1 MKNKWLA
8 VFLVTA
14 GLTYCLLGCQNKV
27 DIEDRDYV
35 MSLGIE
41 LTEEGEKEKIGKTE
55 EVEKKTENRESEE
68 EGKKYQFLYETADLT
83 KTSDEGGG
91 RQQGKVQSVEALSLD
106 EAEIKQQKTDDK
118 RIDYGHLKAILLKE
132 SLWNEENVDKIAEE
146 LEQKREIAG
155 TTLVFLTEESP
166 DRYGEIAKE
175 RGSSLGEYLERMMA
189 KHGET
194 EEYTLADLLREWRE
208 DSLWSTAGEN
218 MDSKKQIPYLKIQQ
232 EEIYLSY
239 WNRKADGAMSLENL
253 SQGGNDAISLKNLSL
268 EKRDNISLGNSSQ
281 EAVSKEV
288 LRFHIRANSD
298 SEEDQKIK
306 VRIKDRILPY
316 LQQIFKDCSSK
327 EECMRQAESKMAEI
341 QTVAKAACTEE
352 KQPNLE
358 PKVYLCQESFPV
370 KEYGDILLPS
380 GRYDALRIDLGEA
393 QGKNWWC
400 MMYPS
405 LCMVEG
411 VVEGVDQESKERLR
425 EGLTEEEYQALFF
438 RQNTGAEEEKME
450 TEVHFHVKWKLLE
463 KISKF
468 FP

>member
-1 MKNKWLA
+1 MKNKWLE
-8 VFLVTA
+8 VFLVTV

-41 LTEEGEKEKIGKTE
+41 HT
-55 EVEKKTENRESEE
+55 E

-91 RQQGKVQSVEALSLD
+91 RQQGKVQSVAALSLE

-155 TTLVFLTEESP
+155 TTLVFLTKESP
-166 DRYGEIAKE
+166 DRYGKIAKE
-175 RGSSLGEYLERMMA
+175 KGSSLGEYLERMMA
-189 KHGET
+189 NHGET

-253 SQGGNDAISLKNLSL
+253 SQGGNDAISLKNLSQ

-281 EAVSKEV
+281 EAVAKEV

-316 LQQIFKDCSSK
+316 LQQLFKDCSSK
-327 EECMRQAESKMAEI
+327 EECMRQAESKMEEI

-411 VVEGVDQESKERLR
+411 VLEGVDQESKEKLR
-425 EGLTEEEYQALFF
+425 EGLTEEEYRALFF

-450 TEVHFHVKWKLLE
+450 TEVYFHVKWKLLE

-468 FP
+468 FPKMLP

>member
-8 VFLVTA
+8 VFLVTV
-14 GLTYCLLGCQNKV
+14 GFTYSLLGCQNKV
-27 DIEDRDYV
+27 DIEDRNYV

-41 LTEEGEKEKIGKTE
+41 LTEEA
-55 EVEKKTENRESEE
+55 
-68 EGKKYQFLYETADLT
+68 KKYQFLYETADLT

-91 RQQGKVQSVEALSLD
+91 RQQGRVQSVTAASLE

-118 RIDYGHLKAILLKE
+118 RMDYGHLKAILLKE
-132 SLWNEENVDKIAEE
+132 SLWDEENVDKIAEE

-166 DRYGEIAKE
+166 EKYEEIAKE
-175 RGSSLGEYLERMMA
+175 KGSSLGEYLERMMA
-189 KHGET
+189 NHGEM

-208 DSLWSTAGEN
+208 DSLWSTDSEN
-218 MDSKKQIPYLKIQQ
+218 LDSKKQIPYLKIQQ
-232 EEIYLSY
+232 EEIYLTY
-239 WNRKADGAMSLENL
+239 WERDISFGNL
-253 SQGGNDAISLKNLSL
+253 SRAESDKISLK
-268 EKRDNISLGNSSQ
+268 SSSR

-316 LQQIFKDCSSK
+316 LQQLFKDCSSK
-327 EECMRQAESKMAEI
+327 EECMRQARSMMAEI
-341 QTVAKAACTEE
+341 QTMTKAACTEE

-411 VVEGVDQESKERLR
+411 VIEGVDQESKEKLR

-438 RQNTGAEEEKME
+438 RQNTGAEEEKKE

-468 FP
+468 FPKMLP